1 MLMIDF
7 ANTNYT
13 NSDELF
19 DELRTCFGSNAWAT
33 CPKEL
38 CTNKIK
44 DNLMMVIMT
53 VILRKFMK
61 AGVSKTLSS
70 KFI

>member
-1 MLMIDF
+1 MIDF

-19 DELRTCFGSNAWAT
+19 DELKTCFGSNAWAT

-53 VILRKFMK
+53 VILEEFVK
-61 AGVSKTLSS
+61 AEVSKLSS
-70 KFI
+70 EFI